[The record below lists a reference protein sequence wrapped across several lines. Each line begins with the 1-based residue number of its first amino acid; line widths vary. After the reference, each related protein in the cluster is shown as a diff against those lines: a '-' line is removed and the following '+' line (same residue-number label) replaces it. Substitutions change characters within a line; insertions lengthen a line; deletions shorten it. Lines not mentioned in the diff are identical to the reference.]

1 MEATGEAQ
9 EKLHV
14 TKNKGGIVV
23 KGIHDVAVRFQSAAV
38 RSLETKSLDLLQ
50 GDGELPFIVQ
60 IV

>member
-1 MEATGEAQ
+1 MMLQ
-9 EKLHV
+9 FV
-14 TKNKGGIVV
+14 
-23 KGIHDVAVRFQSAAV
+23 FQSAAV